1 MALGCDPCNC
11 TGMLDT
17 ETYRVNVIRLLCTL
31 KDKPLASSAVA
42 MIETLEDDSQVQFI
56 RNYTKDA
63 AGNITGYEDTTLDGE
78 AYTVQGTV
86 SFY

>member
-17 ETYRVNVIRLLCTL
+17 ETYRVNVIRLLCAL
-31 KDKPLASSAVA
+31 KDKPLASSAVT
-42 MIETLEDDSQVQFI
+42 MVDTLQDDSQVQFI

-63 AGNITGYEDTTLDGE
+63 EGNITGYEDTTLDGS

>member
-17 ETYRVNVIRLLCTL
+17 ETYRVNVIRLLCAL
-31 KDKPLASSAVA
+31 KEKPVASSSVT
-42 MIETLEDDSQVQFI
+42 MIDTLDDESTVEFI
-56 RNYTKDA
+56 RTYQKDA
-63 AGNITGYEDTTLDGE
+63 TGTVTGYTDIDLNGDP
-78 AYTVQGTV
+78 YTVQGTV

>member
-17 ETYRVNVIRLLCTL
+17 ETYRVNVIRLLCAL
-31 KDKPLASSAVA
+31 KDKPLASSAVT
-42 MIETLEDDSQVQFI
+42 MVDTLQDDSQVQFI

-63 AGNITGYEDTTLDGE
+63 EGNITGYEDTTLDGE

>member
-1 MALGCDPCNC
+1 MSLSCDPCSC

-17 ETYRVNVIRLLCTL
+17 ETYRINVVRLLCAL
-31 KDKPLASSAVA
+31 KSKPLSSSAITMVD
-42 MIETLEDDSQVQFI
+42 TLQDDTQVQFI

-63 AGNITGYEDTTLDGE
+63 NGNITGYEDTTLSGE

>member
-17 ETYRVNVIRLLCTL
+17 ETYRVNVIRLLCAL
-31 KDKPLASSAVA
+31 KDKPLASSAVT
-42 MIETLEDDSQVQFI
+42 MIDTLEDDSQVQFI

-63 AGNITGYEDTTLDGE
+63 AGNITGYEDTTLNGE

>member
-17 ETYRVNVIRLLCTL
+17 ETYRVNVIRLLCSL
-31 KDKPLASSAVA
+31 KDKPLTSSAVT
-42 MIETLEDDSQVQFI
+42 MVDTLQDDTTIEFI

-63 AGNITGYEDTTLDGE
+63 EGNITGYSDVTLTGE